1 MLYWYRQLLPISA
14 LMLAIVVGPQ
24 MVLAQD
30 VPAVEREALVALY
43 EATDGD
49 NWDDNENWLSET
61 LVGEWFGVTVED
73 GNVVELNLTR
83 NNLAGELTPEL
94 TELTALTVLRLH
106 GNDLTGTI
114 PSWIGELDQLTWLAL
129 WENELTGPIPPELG
143 ELTNLEISLG
153 LGRNNL
159 TGEIPPEL
167 GQLSNLQLLGM
178 EENNLEGDIPAELG
192 DLTELTGIWLH
203 FNSLEGEVPSSMGN
217 LVNLD
222 DLRVSNNN
230 LSGPLPGELTNIPEG
245 RLEQFWFDETDLCE
259 PPDDVFQEWLASIDD
274 LRSTNE
280 ICDPA
285 VPIMVVDPTSFDFGL
300 VEVGES
306 AREIFS
312 VINAGDAALTGAV
325 EDAEAPFAVVEGGGA
340 FTLEPEESLEVTVEY
355 APEEESELDTG
366 VVLVSSG
373 EVDDETVVLEGSA
386 EAVRQ
391 LAVEPGALD
400 FGAVLVGETTT
411 EVFTV
416 TNAGNVGLTGA
427 VEDAEAPFAV
437 VEGGGAFTLEPE
449 ESLEV
454 TVEYAPEEES
464 ELDTGVVLVSSG
476 EVDDETVALE
486 GVAEAIPPLR
496 IALEQREARGGEPL
510 EVQVTIQ
517 EGETDVETAELHY
530 RPVGALVYETV
541 GLEPASPSVYEGAVP
556 AEVVTERGVEYWVRL
571 ESVSGSVATVPE
583 ADPADVP
590 RFASVHVP
598 LMEAVREL
606 TPETYAMVSV
616 PLELDDEDAV
626 ETLARTFGA
635 PDPSQWR
642 LLRWDATAEAY
653 IDYTDPESSSGAAE
667 FVPGKAYW
675 LIRRDGGG
683 VEIVNGRAVGREP
696 ITLELEPGWTQL
708 ANPRPYPVAW
718 AEVAGIEAISNPV
731 AAPGKDGSA
740 LDFDIAV
747 LEPWTGYWV
756 YNFEPTVAELSVP
769 AREADATPKLQAA
782 GDVTSPNT
790 SAPVEGRPPV
800 FFDVS
805 VAYGMQLTATLEQ
818 GDDEMLRD
826 APVAVGIAEEET
838 DLLSRRRMVPKP
850 PPIGEYVRL
859 DVMEDETP
867 LAGSVQVPQE
877 GGHSWDLRLSA
888 SNSSTQR
895 PAPVD
900 IEMEVFGEPPLGV
913 EWRLVDRETGRMLA
927 QGENMA
933 HQSVRLYLTSGQP
946 ERMLRLFVGTTAYA
960 ERGQGAIQPRATKLH
975 RVYPNPASGP
985 LTVEYQ
991 LKEAQNVQIDVYDM
1005 MGRRVIQLANGHQTM
1020 GAHSVEWNTRTSSR
1034 PVSNGAYVV
1043 RLKAEDTTDTRHFVV
1058 VR

>member
-285 VPIMVVDPTSFDFGL
+285 VPIMVVDPTSFDLGL

-312 VINAGDAALTGAV
+312 VINAGDAA
-325 EDAEAPFAVVEGGGA
+325 
-340 FTLEPEESLEVTVEY
+340 
-355 APEEESELDTG
+355 
-366 VVLVSSG
+366 
-373 EVDDETVVLEGSA
+373 
-386 EAVRQ
+386 
-391 LAVEPGALD
+391 
-400 FGAVLVGETTT
+400 
-411 EVFTV
+411 
-416 TNAGNVGLTGA
+416 LTGA